1 MKCKK
6 CGATI
11 PDESKFCLSCGN
23 EIKYDAPQIHVK
35 DENISNSVYDSNVYN
50 GNTNKKANIGIKQI
64 LLPILCILIIPI
76 VALIF
81 GGYMYNAE
89 LDGIEQDK
97 IKVHEQ
103 MHTAYLEDIKNK
115 KWDDALDKLS
125 KNELQEKCHQ
135 CNILRN
141 YVTAMKLIGNGLNS
155 DQEII
160 RAYNLVNVNPDFNG
174 PFADDIKK
182 VKTDLAG
189 LYGEAKARQD
199 QIIAQEAAEQKRKLD
214 EENAKIEAERAAKQ
228 AERDSHVYIG
238 DDESKI
244 RKVFGTPDH
253 LNRTV
258 IGGHVTKQYV
268 YDRGSKFIYIYTKD
282 GIVTGFQD

>member
-1 MKCKK
+1 MKD
-6 CGATI
+6 G
-11 PDESKFCLSCGN
+11 
-23 EIKYDAPQIHVK
+23 
-35 DENISNSVYDSNVYN
+35 NISNSVYDPNVYN
-50 GNTNKKANIGIKQI
+50 GDINKKANIGIKQI

-81 GGYMYNAE
+81 GVYMYNAE

-103 MHTAYLEDIKNK
+103 MHTAYLEDIKNQ

-160 RAYNLVNVNPDFNG
+160 RAYDLVNVDHNYDG

-182 VKTDLAG
+182 VKTDIAG

-228 AERDSHVYIG
+228 AERDSHLYIG

-244 RKVFGTPDH
+244 RKVFGTPDQV
-253 LNRTV
+253 NRTV
-258 IGGHVTKQYV
+258 IGGHVKKQYV
-268 YDRGSKFIYIYTKD
+268 YDRGSKFIFIYTED
-282 GIVTGFQD
+282 GEVIGFQD